1 MNTGIRKLPLTLI
14 LLLLAAAG
22 GLTIYNLVQQL
33 PPMQWARALSA
44 PDIDDVRQML
54 FHYSLLP
61 RLTVSLLAGAGL
73 GLVGVLFQQVLRNP
87 LAEPSTLGV
96 AAGAQLGLTIATL
109 WVLPGGEFT
118 RQLAAMVGAIVVG
131 GLVFGVAWGKRMS
144 PVTLILAGLVLGL
157 YCGAVNS
164 LLALFHYDQLQ
175 GMFLWGTGALNQQ
188 DWSAVQFLLP
198 RLLVAGLLA
207 ALLLRPLTLLGL
219 DDGVARNLGLGL
231 SMARFCALG
240 LAIIFSAM
248 LVSAVG
254 IIGFIGLFAPLMAK
268 MLGARRLAHRMMLAP
283 LLGALLLWLTDQV
296 MLGVTQVWREIP
308 TGAATALFGAP
319 LLLWLLPRL
328 RSATTPPP
336 MNLGDKVPAERGNL
350 PGWILLGGLVLLIG
364 LTLALMLGKNAG
376 GWHWS
381 LGAELDSLLPWRWPR
396 VLSAL
401 AAGMMLA
408 VAGTLIQKLTGNPMA
423 SPEVLGISSGAAFGV
438 VMMLFMVPGDAFVW
452 LLPAGSL
459 GAAAT
464 LLIIMIAAGR
474 GGFSTERMLLA
485 GIALSTAFTTV
496 IFLLLASGDPRMGG
510 LLTWLSGSTYSV
522 EPAQALRTA
531 LVAAGLMVLAP
542 LCRRWLTILPLGGA
556 TARSVG
562 IALTPARL
570 TILLL
575 AATLTAMATLTVG
588 PLSFVGLMAPHM
600 ARMLGFRRALPQMVI
615 AALLGGL
622 LMVFADWCGR
632 MLLFPYQI
640 PAGLLA
646 TFIGA
651 PYFVYLLR
659 KQTS

>member
-1 MNTGIRKLPLTLI
+1 MNAGIRKLPLTLI

-33 PPMQWARALSA
+33 PPAQWVRALSA
-44 PDIDDVRQML
+44 PNIDDVRQML

-188 DWSAVQFLLP
+188 DWSTVQFILP
-198 RLLVAGLLA
+198 RLLVAGALA

-254 IIGFIGLFAPLMAK
+254 VIGFIGLFAPLMAK

-328 RSATTPPP
+328 RSAATPPP

-531 LVAAGLMVLAP
+531 LVAAGLMILAP

-575 AATLTAMATLTVG
+575 AATMTAMATLTVG

>member
-1 MNTGIRKLPLTLI
+1 MNAGIRRLPLTLI

-22 GLTIYNLVQQL
+22 GLTIYNLAQQL
-33 PPMQWARALSA
+33 PPAQWGRALSA

-231 SMARFCALG
+231 SMARFCTLG

-254 IIGFIGLFAPLMAK
+254 VIGFIGLFAPLMAK

-328 RSATTPPP
+328 RSAATPPP
-336 MNLGDKVPAERGNL
+336 MNLGDKVPAERGSL
-350 PGWILLGGLVLLIG
+350 PAWILVGGLVLLIG

-575 AATLTAMATLTVG
+575 AAVLTAMATLTVG

>member
-1 MNTGIRKLPLTLI
+1 MNAGIRRLPLTLI

-22 GLTIYNLVQQL
+22 GLTIYNLAQQL
-33 PPMQWARALSA
+33 PPAQWARALSA
-44 PDIDDVRQML
+44 PNIDDVRQML

-188 DWSAVQFLLP
+188 DWSAVQFILP
-198 RLLVAGLLA
+198 RLLVAGALA

-231 SMARFCALG
+231 SMARFCTLG

-254 IIGFIGLFAPLMAK
+254 VIGFIGLFAPLMAK

-328 RSATTPPP
+328 RSAATPPP

-350 PGWILLGGLVLLIG
+350 PAWILVGGLVLLIG

-459 GAAAT
+459 GAATT

-575 AATLTAMATLTVG
+575 AAVLTAMATLTVG

>member
-1 MNTGIRKLPLTLI
+1 MSSGIRKLPLTLI

-22 GLTIYNLVQQL
+22 GLTIYNLAQQL
-33 PPMQWARALSA
+33 PPAQWARALSA

-188 DWSAVQFLLP
+188 DWSAVRFLLP

-254 IIGFIGLFAPLMAK
+254 VIGFIGLFAPLMAK

-328 RSATTPPP
+328 RSAATPPP

-350 PGWILLGGLVLLIG
+350 PGWILVGGLVLLIG
-364 LTLALMLGKNAG
+364 LALALMLGKNAG

-381 LGAELDSLLPWRWPR
+381 LGAELDALLPWRWPR

-531 LVAAGLMVLAP
+531 LIAAGLLVLAP

-570 TILLL
+570 SILLL

>member
-1 MNTGIRKLPLTLI
+1 MNAGIRRLPLTLI

-22 GLTIYNLVQQL
+22 GLTIYNLAQQL
-33 PPMQWARALSA
+33 PPAQWVRALSA

-188 DWSAVQFLLP
+188 DWSAVQFILP
-198 RLLVAGLLA
+198 RLLVAGALA

-231 SMARFCALG
+231 SMARFCTLG

-254 IIGFIGLFAPLMAK
+254 VIGFIGLFAPLMAK

-296 MLGVTQVWREIP
+296 MFGVTQVWREIP

-328 RSATTPPP
+328 RSAATPPP

-350 PGWILLGGLVLLIG
+350 PAWILVGGLVLLIG

-381 LGAELDSLLPWRWPR
+381 LGAELDALLPWRWPR

-575 AATLTAMATLTVG
+575 AAVLTAMATLTVG